1 MSEQDREKTETS
13 KPNEEKKDLQ
23 ERAPGR
29 LEVVSSPPTE
39 EEVQAEVQIDPL
51 EEARKQAEENRDR
64 WMRAV
69 AELENYKKRMIQ
81 EKSNLIKY
89 RNEELLRDLL
99 VIMDNLERAQLHCDQ
114 ANRSDDPIASGVCMI
129 SGMLK
134 DILDKYGV
142 KEIDA
147 LGAVFDP
154 HFHEAI
160 ARVPAVDNRNNV
172 VVEQMEKGYT
182 YQDRLLRPAKV
193 VVAVEMSE

>member
-1 MSEQDREKTETS
+1 
-13 KPNEEKKDLQ
+13 
-23 ERAPGR
+23 
-29 LEVVSSPPTE
+29 
-39 EEVQAEVQIDPL
+39 
-51 EEARKQAEENRDR
+51 
-64 WMRAV
+64 
-69 AELENYKKRMIQ
+69 
-81 EKSNLIKY
+81 
-89 RNEELLRDLL
+89 
-99 VIMDNLERAQLHCDQ
+99 
-114 ANRSDDPIASGVCMI
+114 MI

-134 DILDKYGV
+134 DILDRYGV